1 MGLSF
6 GAVILSG
13 VVIAQMCA
21 SGAKAEQ
28 NAGTQLALASENA
41 SGELSALPA
50 MPRGKSTIIG
60 GEVQNVDPVRD
71 EFSLKVLGQR
81 PMKILFD
88 ERTQIYLDGKRIKL
102 HDLRSNEHG
111 SVQTVLEGTDVFAL
125 SIHLLSGSAKG
136 DYQGRVVD
144 YNPETRELTVS
155 AAMSHESIKL
165 LVPINTPI
173 VHQGQRDWASAP
185 SGLSDLAKGALI
197 SLTFES
203 DRKGGGV
210 ASQIAILASPGS
222 AFVFGGNLS
231 SLDMHSGSL
240 VLVDPRDEK
249 SYEVFFDAARLPT
262 SHTLHE
268 GDYVRVTATFDGSR
282 YEASEIAVD

>member
-1 MGLSF
+1 
-6 GAVILSG
+6 
-13 VVIAQMCA
+13 
-21 SGAKAEQ
+21 
-28 NAGTQLALASENA
+28 
-41 SGELSALPA
+41 LSALPA
-50 MPRGKSTIIG
+50 IPRGKSTIIG

-71 EFSLKVLGQR
+71 EFRLKVFGQR

-125 SIHLLSGSAKG
+125 SIHLLSGSPKG

-144 YNPETRELTVS
+144 YNPDTRELTVS

>member
-1 MGLSF
+1 
-6 GAVILSG
+6 
-13 VVIAQMCA
+13 
-21 SGAKAEQ
+21 
-28 NAGTQLALASENA
+28 
-41 SGELSALPA
+41 
-50 MPRGKSTIIG
+50 
-60 GEVQNVDPVRD
+60 
-71 EFSLKVLGQR
+71 
-81 PMKILFD
+81 
-88 ERTQIYLDGKRIKL
+88 
-102 HDLRSNEHG
+102 
-111 SVQTVLEGTDVFAL
+111 
-125 SIHLLSGSAKG
+125 
-136 DYQGRVVD
+136 
-144 YNPETRELTVS
+144 
-155 AAMSHESIKL
+155 
-165 LVPINTPI
+165 
-173 VHQGQRDWASAP
+173 
-185 SGLSDLAKGALI
+185 LSDLAKGALI

-282 YEASEIAVD
+282 YEASAIAVD